1 MVLGRWQLFSEV
13 AVSENSGRRL
23 VVDDL
28 DSGDLDVTSDLETV
42 DVMRLG
48 TVSVGGEAFAI
59 DEDLESVFFVADL
72 KVESDGLFE
81 RELSFTLLISPFVGK
96 KGVADNSLLVESR
109 VEMKSNISVLLQQV
123 DMESLALL
131 LGDAVDDQ
139 GLAWGDSFSG
149 DSTFIRHGVV
159 TASPVDV
166 RDEDISVD
174 GEVAD
179 GGEGNTVFVFLDFFL
194 IGEDLELVVVSTDSE
209 VDVISLLPWVGFSL
223 FLSPFVLG
231 EGVEDEFSF
240 IETDRDVKRDIV
252 SREVGR
258 GSVKI
263 DSETDRIFGSFA
275 LDNQGLS
282 WFEGLGE
289 LRSIRDRV
297 VRFESHGLVD
307 VCDGRL
313 IRVICELWL
322 VDWIVQVDFEVAR
335 SAVDVNSCSVFVRHR
350 IS

>member
-28 DSGDLDVTSDLETV
+28 DSGDLNVTSDLETM
-42 DVMRLG
+42 DVMGLG
-48 TVSVGGEAFAI
+48 AVGVGGEALTV
-59 DEDLESVFFVADL
+59 DEDLESIFFVADL

-81 RELSFTLLISPFVGK
+81 RKLSFALLISPFVGE
-96 KGVADNSLLVESR
+96 KGVADNGLLVESG
-109 VEMKSNISVLLQQV
+109 VEVESNISVLLQQV

-131 LGDAVDDQ
+131 LGNAVDDQ
-139 GLAWGDSFSG
+139 GLSGGDSFSG
-149 DSTFIRHGVV
+149 DSTFVRHGVV
-159 TASPVDV
+159 AASPVDV
-166 RDEDISVD
+166 GDEDVSVD

-179 GGEGNTVFVFLDFFL
+179 GGERDAVFVFLDFFL
-194 IGEDLELVVVSTDSE
+194 VGEDLELVVVSADSE
-209 VDVISLLPWVGFSL
+209 VDVISLLPWVGLSL
-223 FLSPFVLG
+223 FLSPLVLG

-240 IETDRDVKRDIV
+240 VETDRDVERDVV
-252 SREVGR
+252 SGEIGG

-263 DSETDRIFGSFA
+263 DSETDRIFGSLS

-289 LRSIRDRV
+289 LRSVGDRV
-297 VRFESHGLVD
+297 VRFESHGLMG

-313 IRVICELWL
+313 VRIICELWL
-322 VDWIVQVDFEVAR
+322 ADRIVQVDFEVAR
-335 SAVDVNSCSVFVRHR
+335 SAV
-350 IS
+350 